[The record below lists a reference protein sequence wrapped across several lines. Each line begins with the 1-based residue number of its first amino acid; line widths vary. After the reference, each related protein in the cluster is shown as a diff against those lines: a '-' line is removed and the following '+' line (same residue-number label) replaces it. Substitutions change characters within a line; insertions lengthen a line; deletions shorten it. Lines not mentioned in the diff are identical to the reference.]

1 MRHPFVHEL
10 FCRNAEAFPAKI
22 AILQGERQVSYKE
35 LNDLSSRI
43 VKKLAAAGVV
53 KGETVALFLQD
64 RISMIAAIL
73 ATLKAGCAFIPAPPE
88 LPDSRLG
95 LMFEQCEPAWL
106 LTGSDLAER
115 AGALC
120 TKADRKTQVVC
131 FPSEDTIGSEEQS
144 VPLVDRDPDDFCY
157 VYFTSGSSGKPKGIA
172 GRLRAIDHFIR
183 WEIKTLELGPGTRV
197 SQLINPSFDAF
208 LRDIFV
214 PLCSV
219 GTICVPRNEILFDGE
234 ALAA

>member
-1 MRHPFVHEL
+1 
-10 FCRNAEAFPAKI
+10 
-22 AILQGERQVSYKE
+22 
-35 LNDLSSRI
+35 
-43 VKKLAAAGVV
+43 
-53 KGETVALFLQD
+53 
-64 RISMIAAIL
+64 
-73 ATLKAGCAFIPAPPE
+73 
-88 LPDSRLG
+88 
-95 LMFEQCEPAWL
+95 MFEQCEPAWL

-219 GTICVPRNEILFDGE
+219 GTISSTVRHWQPGYPNSGSIWSTVCPQSCEVCYPG
-234 ALAA
+234 